1 MRLLRTVPSRRRT
14 RVRRSDR
21 VPFLELVEPRLLPA
35 NMVFTVNSAADPSG
49 PTPDSV
55 TLRDAINKVNNDPTD
70 VASNPDVIK
79 FAISGTPTIT
89 LAADLPALTA
99 PVFIDGESQPGYS
112 GTPLIQIDGHR
123 VQGSGLTLSPGSDG
137 SKIAGLDIYGF
148 SQGAGLLIQS
158 SNNVIKS
165 SYLGTDGTRTI
176 EEPNKVGVVISGTNP
191 FSVPKSN
198 TFTGC
203 TFSGNSF
210 GVYMSSANS
219 NTFTGCTFSGNSF
232 DGVFMNNVTSNKFT
246 GCTFSGITLAG
257 VFMSSAYYN
266 TFTDCAFSENLFDGV
281 FMSSAYDNTFTD
293 CAFSGSTFAGVYTS
307 SAYDNTFTDC
317 AFSGN
322 SVDGVFMD
330 NPTSNKFTGCTFSG
344 NKADGVYMPSGD
356 SNNFTGCT
364 FTENSFDGLEI
375 SESSS
380 NIVTGCT
387 FTGNLDDGV
396 YMSSANS

>member
-35 NMVFTVNSAADPSG
+35 NMVFIVNSAADPSG
-49 PTPDSV
+49 PTPNSV
-55 TLRDAINKVNNDPTD
+55 TLRDAINKVNNDLTD

-99 PVFIDGESQPGYS
+99 PVFIDGGESQPGYS

-123 VQGSGLTLSPGSDG
+123 VQGSGLTLSPGFDGSTGSDG
-137 SKIAGLDIYGF
+137 STIRGLDIYGF

-158 SNNVIKS
+158 SKNVIES

-191 FSVPKSN
+191 LSVPKSN

-232 DGVFMNNVTSNKFT
+232 
-246 GCTFSGITLAG
+246 AG

-344 NKADGVYMPSGD
+344 NKADGVY
-356 SNNFTGCT
+356 
-364 FTENSFDGLEI
+364 
-375 SESSS
+375 
-380 NIVTGCT
+380 
-387 FTGNLDDGV
+387 
-396 YMSSANS
+396 

>member
-203 TFSGNSF
+203 TFSGNSDY
-210 GVYMSSANS
+210 GVYMLSADS
-219 NTFTGCTFSGNSF
+219 NNFTGCTFSGNSS
-232 DGVFMNNVTSNKFT
+232 DGVYMTSANSNSFT
-246 GCTFSGITLAG
+246 GCTFSVSG
-257 VFMSSAYYN
+257 
-266 TFTDCAFSENLFDGV
+266 NLSDGV
-281 FMSSAYDNTFTD
+281 YMTSA
-293 CAFSGSTFAGVYTS
+293 
-307 SAYDNTFTDC
+307 
-317 AFSGN
+317 N
-322 SVDGVFMD
+322 S
-330 NPTSNKFTGCTFSG
+330 NSFTGCT
-344 NKADGVYMPSGD
+344 
-356 SNNFTGCT
+356 
-364 FTENSFDGLEI
+364 
-375 SESSS
+375 
-380 NIVTGCT
+380 
-387 FTGNLDDGV
+387 
-396 YMSSANS
+396 